1 MLVRRGGKWQ
11 GTIGA
16 PTGCDC
22 SSLQVIEINGL
33 ANHDPMQRTGRIGQ
47 MAN

>member
-16 PTGCDC
+16 PTGCDRLA
-22 SSLQVIEINGL
+22 LQAIEIKGL
-33 ANHDPMQRTGRIGQ
+33 ANHGPLQRTGRIGQ